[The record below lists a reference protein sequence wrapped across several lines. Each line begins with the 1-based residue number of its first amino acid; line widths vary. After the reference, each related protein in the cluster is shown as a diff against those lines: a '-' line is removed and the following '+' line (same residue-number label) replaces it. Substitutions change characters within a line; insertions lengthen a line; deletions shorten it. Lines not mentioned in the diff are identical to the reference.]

1 MDTNLISD
9 SHKLKAVKPVYNT
22 GIPRSTKVVS
32 MMLGRIALKSFAG
45 IIAVVLATCLYTFG
59 QSKSAPVDPGVRGG
73 PKGAGA
79 ALQGLTADE
88 TAFFQDGQARFAEIE
103 SVTKGSNNG
112 LGPRFNSNQCFSCH
126 SQPDAGGSSPVQ
138 NPLLEVAHLN
148 GAKNTVPWFIVPN
161 GPVREVRF
169 KKSNGVADGS
179 VHAIFVITGRSDAP
193 GCNIAQ
199 FDFLPAGNPLTGQ
212 HGNANIIFRIPTPVF
227 GAGLI
232 EAIPDSAILSNMKAD
247 ASLKS
252 ALGISG
258 HANAHLSG
266 NVNLSANDGTITRFG
281 WKAQNKSL
289 LLFAGEAYNVEMG
302 ISNQLFPQ
310 ERDETPGCLF
320 NATPEDTLNF
330 TPTPASGGNSNTAV
344 ISDIEAFADF
354 MRMLAPPTPAP
365 ATPSSEK
372 GRDTFA
378 KVGCAHCHTPSFTTG
393 AMIASGSSTRPS
405 AALSK
410 QTANLFS
417 DLLVH
422 HMGKG
427 LADGITQGGAG
438 PDEFRTA
445 PLWGVGQRVFFL
457 HDGRTSNL
465 VDAIRDHRS
474 PGSEASKVVEH
485 FNKLSTQEQQ
495 GIIDFLWS
503 L

>member
-1 MDTNLISD
+1 
-9 SHKLKAVKPVYNT
+9 VYKT
-22 GIPRSTKVVS
+22 GIPGS
-32 MMLGRIALKSFAG
+32 MGGIAMMILGGIVRKSFGG
-45 IIAVVLATCLYTFG
+45 IVAVALATCVYTLG
-59 QSKSAPVDPGVRGG
+59 QDRSAPVDPGVRGG
-73 PKGAGA
+73 PAGVGSP
-79 ALQGLTADE
+79 LKGLTADE
-88 TAFFQDGQARFAEIE
+88 TAFFQDGQARFAELE
-103 SVTKGSNNG
+103 VVTKGSNNG

-126 SQPDAGGSSPVQ
+126 SQPVAGGSSPAQ
-138 NPLLEVAHLN
+138 NPLLAVAHLN
-148 GAKNTVPWFIVPN
+148 GAQNTVPWFITQN
-161 GPVREVRF
+161 GPIREARF
-169 KKSNGVADGS
+169 KKSNGAADGE
-179 VHAIFVITGRSDAP
+179 VHDLFVITGRSDAP

-212 HGNANIIFRIPTPVF
+212 GGNANIIFRIPTPVF

-232 EAIPDSAILSNMKAD
+232 EAIPDSAILANMKAD

-266 NVNLSANDGTITRFG
+266 NVNLSGNDGTITRFG

-289 LLFAGEAYNVEMG
+289 LMFAGEAYNVEMG
-302 ISNQLFPQ
+302 ITNQLFPQ

-330 TPTPASGGNSNTAV
+330 TPTPATTGNSNTAV
-344 ISDIEAFADF
+344 ISDIEAFANF
-354 MRMLAPPTPAP
+354 MRMLAPPIPAP

-372 GRDTFA
+372 GRATFTRI
-378 KVGCAHCHTPSFTTG
+378 GCAHCHTPSFTTG
-393 AMIASGSSTRPS
+393 KMIASGSSTSPS
-405 AALSK
+405 AALSN
-410 QTANLFS
+410 QTANLYS

-422 HMGKG
+422 HMGES

-445 PLWGVGQRVFFL
+445 PLWGVGQRIFFL
-457 HDGRTSNL
+457 HDGRTTNL

-474 PGSEASKVVEH
+474 RGSEASKVIEH

-495 GIIDFLWS
+495 EIIDFLRS